1 MATKSKSAKK
11 TTAAKKKSP
20 AMRTP
25 RAAFAVA
32 TNEKKSTQERAKAFV
47 EAPLASIQSDE
58 NMQAS
63 LNVLRDRDQPIKV
76 RLAAL
81 QSLQAASFSV
91 IEFEPYREDYLAT
104 LRELVDDPDPE
115 LRQRV
120 LGILARENDG
130 YTQKRLLEGLQD
142 PSKALVPPEKALQL
156 LSYDVHA
163 EAYPV
168 AREIV
173 NQPPN
178 PEAKREALRLL
189 AADTSSAPIFEKLMR
204 DKDEDR
210 EIRQI
215 SAAALQAVKPERFQ
229 EQAREIVLDN
239 KEFDDIQ
246 ATALTA
252 LAQFGDEEAVAKDEK
267 LLKQVDKLG
276 KGKSAK
282 IKKSAKAF
290 LRSHGSEK

>member
-1 MATKSKSAKK
+1 MTTKRKSAKK
-11 TTAAKKKSP
+11 QTAAKKQSP
-20 AMRTP
+20 PKRTP

-32 TNEKKSTQERAKAFV
+32 TNEKKTTQERAKAFV
-47 EAPLASIQSDE
+47 EAPLATIQSDK
-58 NMQAS
+58 NLQAS
-63 LNVLRDRDQPIKV
+63 LSVLRDREQPIKV

-91 IEFEPYREDYLAT
+91 IEFEPHREDYLAT
-104 LRELVDDPDPE
+104 LREIVDDPDPE

-120 LGILARENDG
+120 LGILAREKDG
-130 YTQKRLLEGLQD
+130 YVQKRLLEGLQD

-156 LSYDVHA
+156 LSYDVHT

-173 NQPPN
+173 AAPPN
-178 PEAKREALRLL
+178 ADAKREALRLL
-189 AADTSSAPIFEKLMR
+189 AADASSAPVFERLMR

-215 SAAALQAVKPERFQ
+215 SAAALQAVKPKEFQ
-229 EQAREIVLDN
+229 EQAREVLMD
-239 KEFDDIQ
+239 KDEYDDIQ

-252 LAQFGDEEAVAKDEK
+252 LTQFGDEKSVAQDDK
-267 LLKQVDKLG
+267 LLKRVDELG

-282 IKKSAKAF
+282 VKKTAKRF
-290 LRSHGSEK
+290 LTRYGTEE